1 MTLFPITGE
10 SLPSGGFK
18 SAYNGVIR
26 GPALPSHSYHK
37 AHRDT
42 ALQAF
47 WKAPSSVIRNSWD
60 PPNTSHTQSRPLGVG
75 GASGPSA
82 ERHTGLRA

>member
-1 MTLFPITGE
+1 MTLFPVTGE

-18 SAYNGVIR
+18 SVYNGVIS
-26 GPALPSHSYHK
+26 GPALPSHSCHK

-47 WKAPSSVIRNSWD
+47 WKAPLSVIRNSWD
-60 PPNTSHTQSRPLGVG
+60 PSNTSHTQSHPLGVG
-75 GASGPSA
+75 GASGPSPDQGT
-82 ERHTGLRA
+82 ED